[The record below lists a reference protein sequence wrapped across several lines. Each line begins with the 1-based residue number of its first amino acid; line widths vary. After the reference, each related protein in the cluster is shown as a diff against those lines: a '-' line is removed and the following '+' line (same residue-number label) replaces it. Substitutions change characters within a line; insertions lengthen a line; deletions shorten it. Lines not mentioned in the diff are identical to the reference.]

1 MKIIIVG
8 SGKVGYAIARQLAQ
22 EKHDITMVD
31 NEIAHLSRADST
43 LDVMCIHGSGASVS
57 VLMDAGARTAD
68 LVIAVTGADDTNM
81 VCCLLAKSLGAR
93 HTVARVRNTEYRR
106 DAEILKREIGL
117 DMLINPDLAAAQ
129 EIARILSF
137 PAAISVE
144 PFAGGRIDM
153 IGLQALPEDSIVG
166 RSLSESHGDR
176 KADVLICAAQRGD
189 ECIIPNG
196 SFVPQADDRL
206 YMVGAKSEL
215 QKMLK
220 AMGRPLHRVKTVAL
234 LGGSRISM
242 YLSWELARTNTHV
255 RIVEQDHEKCL
266 LLSQHLPEA
275 MIIEGDGTDNDL
287 IQAENIFG
295 ADGFVSLTGRDEE
308 NLLMAMSARRAGVRK
323 VLAKMTRPNYMELV
337 QDTGLGS
344 IISPK
349 DIIANQITRYVRALA
364 NSQGMAVESLYKLL
378 GGQVEALEFLA
389 TGPSDRLL
397 HVPLKDLT
405 LRSGVLLAA
414 IVRGGATIIP
424 GGLTTI
430 EEGDRV
436 LVIARSMGL
445 KDLADIL
452 ACPLIRTC
460 KTSRAS
466 RRGCFFAPGGP
477 ISFAV
482 ERNGAAGGKYAEVL
496 KPPVS
501 SSPFAAASK
510 SDPCPEARNV
520 PSRRLFMSTHI
531 QLQRLPQRRVQCRRV
546 RFLAGEKRKGTH
558 RLPDQQVDAAHRP
571 QAQPRRRLQQRRPP
585 RVVHQIV
592 HHRVPRRRPQKRQVA
607 ECRAAR
613 HPQRGGVDHQPALRR
628 VPRQFIQS
636 AGHGAVGVP
645 RRQRLRPADAAVT
658 HGDAGRTRLRQ
669 RMTHRRGRA
678 PRAQQQH
685 LLPAGV
691 GSVPGQTVQKSG
703 AVRVVADG
711 PSLPETH
718 GVHRAAGRRTAVHL
732 VQQRHDG
739 LLQGHGHVA
748 PGAPAVLRPA
758 HKVRQLTGPHRPH
771 IVAVCR
777 PGLLYHGPV
786 DQRRQ
791 TVGHRV
797 ADDIQLPHTQA
808 APPQP
813 AWGAASRPRSG
824 AFSFR

>member
-43 LDVMCIHGSGASVS
+43 LDVMCVPGSGASIS
-57 VLMDAGARTAD
+57 VLMDAGARTAE

-117 DMLINPDLAAAQ
+117 DMVINPDLAAAQ

-176 KADVLICAAQRGD
+176 KADILICAAQRGD

-196 SFVPQADDRL
+196 SFVPQPDDRL
-206 YMVGAKSEL
+206 YMVGTKSEL

-242 YLSWELARTNTHV
+242 YLSWELAHTSTHV

-389 TGPSDRLL
+389 TGPADRLL
-397 HVPLKDLT
+397 HIPLKDLI

-414 IVRGGATIIP
+414 IVRGGTTIIP

-436 LVIARSMGL
+436 LVIAHSMGL
-445 KDLADIL
+445 QDLSDIL
-452 ACPLIRTC
+452 A
-460 KTSRAS
+460 
-466 RRGCFFAPGGP
+466 
-477 ISFAV
+477 
-482 ERNGAAGGKYAEVL
+482 
-496 KPPVS
+496 
-501 SSPFAAASK
+501 
-510 SDPCPEARNV
+510 
-520 PSRRLFMSTHI
+520 
-531 QLQRLPQRRVQCRRV
+531 
-546 RFLAGEKRKGTH
+546 
-558 RLPDQQVDAAHRP
+558 
-571 QAQPRRRLQQRRPP
+571 
-585 RVVHQIV
+585 
-592 HHRVPRRRPQKRQVA
+592 
-607 ECRAAR
+607 
-613 HPQRGGVDHQPALRR
+613 
-628 VPRQFIQS
+628 
-636 AGHGAVGVP
+636 
-645 RRQRLRPADAAVT
+645 
-658 HGDAGRTRLRQ
+658 
-669 RMTHRRGRA
+669 
-678 PRAQQQH
+678 
-685 LLPAGV
+685 
-691 GSVPGQTVQKSG
+691 
-703 AVRVVADG
+703 
-711 PSLPETH
+711 
-718 GVHRAAGRRTAVHL
+718 
-732 VQQRHDG
+732 
-739 LLQGHGHVA
+739 
-748 PGAPAVLRPA
+748 
-758 HKVRQLTGPHRPH
+758 
-771 IVAVCR
+771 
-777 PGLLYHGPV
+777 
-786 DQRRQ
+786 
-791 TVGHRV
+791 
-797 ADDIQLPHTQA
+797 
-808 APPQP
+808 
-813 AWGAASRPRSG
+813 
-824 AFSFR
+824 